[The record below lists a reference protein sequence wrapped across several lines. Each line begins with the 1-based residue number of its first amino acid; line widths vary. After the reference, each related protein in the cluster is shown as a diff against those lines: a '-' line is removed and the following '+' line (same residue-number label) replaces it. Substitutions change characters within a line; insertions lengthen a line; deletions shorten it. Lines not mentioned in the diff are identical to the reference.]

1 MRRPTPPRP
10 MYEAAGDALPGRR
23 RALLVTYHFPPG
35 QAAGAL
41 RWQKLVELGAE
52 RGWGFDVLTLDGAD
66 VGSPDPRRL
75 EALPPGTRVF
85 GVPDPPRFVERLEH
99 ALWLGVQRL
108 RTVRARLDS
117 GPVDRAPD
125 PAAGAAAK
133 ASPPAAPS
141 RPGSLARE
149 EVGFL
154 PLEPRSLWRAYQA
167 WVELARGAAWARRA
181 EALGRDLMLDAEYAV
196 VVSSGPPEMAHVG
209 AARLA
214 RRAGLPHVL
223 DFRDPWS
230 LRERL
235 PEHLASPI
243 WYASARRH
251 ERRLAGRAAAIIMNT
266 ESAREAMQAAHP
278 DRADRIVAIPNG
290 CDDDPLP
297 GAERGARFVLAYAG
311 AIYLDRSPA
320 VLFRAAARLIR
331 DRRLSPSDFGI
342 EFMGYIDPLLPIEEL
357 AREAGIWSHVRIHPP
372 GNRSEAATFLARAS
386 MLLNLPQDSRM
397 AIPSKIFEYMRFPA
411 FLLALEEPGS
421 ATERLLRDTGADVAA
436 PQDEAG
442 IARILETRY
451 ASWTRGLRP
460 TPIADDPR
468 FGRTA
473 RAGEL
478 FSLLDRVAARDA
490 AWRTSRTGAMKSAR
504 GERTQDESAR

>member
-1 MRRPTPPRP
+1 MRRRTSLGV
-10 MYEAAGDALPGRR
+10 MHESAGDALPGGR
-23 RALLVTYHFPPG
+23 RALLLTYHFPPG

-41 RWQKLVELGAE
+41 RWQKFVELGG
-52 RGWGFDVLTLDGAD
+52 RHGWAFDVLTLDAAD
-66 VGSPDPRRL
+66 LESPDPRRL

-99 ALWLGVQRL
+99 ASWLGVQRL
-108 RTVRARLDS
+108 RASRPRLGSDS
-117 GPVDRAPD
+117 GRAAPD
-125 PAAGAAAK
+125 APSATA
-133 ASPPAAPS
+133 PPAGSS

-149 EVGFL
+149 EVRFQ
-154 PLEPRSLWRAYQA
+154 PLVPRSLWRAYQA
-167 WVELARGAAWARRA
+167 WVELGRGAAWARRA
-181 EALGRDLMLDAEYAV
+181 AALGRDLMLEAEYAV
-196 VVSSGPPEMAHVG
+196 VISSGPPEMAHLG
-209 AARLA
+209 GARLA
-214 RRAGLPHVL
+214 RRAGVPHVI

-251 ERRLAGRAAAIIMNT
+251 ERRLGARAARIIMNT

-297 GAERGARFVLAYAG
+297 EAERDARFVVAYAG

-320 VLFRAAARLIR
+320 ILFRAAAQLIR
-331 DRRLSPSDFGI
+331 EHRLSPSDFGI
-342 EFMGYIDPLLPIEEL
+342 EFMGYIDPLLAIEEV
-357 AREAGIWSHVRIHPP
+357 ARDAGIRSHVRIHPP
-372 GNRSEAATFLARAS
+372 GTRSEAAAFLARAS

-421 ATERLLRDTGADVAA
+421 ATERLLRDTDADVAV
-436 PQDEAG
+436 PQDQAG
-442 IARILETRY
+442 IARILHTRY
-451 ASWTRGLRP
+451 ASWIHGLRP

-468 FGRTA
+468 FGRSA
-473 RAGEL
+473 RAREL
-478 FSLLDRVAARDA
+478 FSLLDRVAEGMDQGSQGGSERGRARS
-490 AWRTSRTGAMKSAR
+490 T
-504 GERTQDESAR
+504 